1 MDMST
6 PTEGPKRS
14 HSRANHG
21 ILPGVNL
28 AGLSGRR
35 LKTRLIFWTAT
46 IVVLAVG
53 GSYEL
58 RTRFTAARLESDLQ
72 DRSLTLV
79 RAAVGTVRDLTAT
92 LEPAQLAA
100 RLQDF
105 VDADPAMSRMDLVRR
120 TPQGPVLVASTTGAS
135 EPLVTSLRPMSETRS
150 TSGGRSRELI
160 TVEAVGG
167 TDLWIVGSTSLEGLD
182 QYVAVSRVWA
192 AVFSVAVIV
201 LVVALMS
208 FLFDRLISRRF
219 DRLLAD
225 LGRAEEDGYTP
236 EAEPNDEISVLAG
249 MFGQLLAQVHT
260 LNRDLQAQVDAAT
273 ANLNRRNRRLEETT
287 QQLLGMQKKLLQ
299 SERLATVGQMAAT
312 FAHEIGSPLSSLS
325 AHLQLL
331 LEEPDLPAEHR
342 ETLVVIRGEVQAL
355 VQIVSELLRSA
366 RHGPEDFVAV
376 DISEIATSLLRL
388 VDPKLRSQS
397 IRVSSR
403 LDPVPPVRGYPLYL
417 QEVLLNLLNNAAE
430 AMPDG
435 GRLDLR
441 VWQDGTSGPVK
452 VRIADTGP
460 GIDPEVVERV
470 FESFVTTRDLGSGTG
485 LGLAIVR
492 DIMRSHSG
500 TVELTSNN
508 GHGTAAVLSFPPLAG
523 DRSHG
528 VATHTDR
535 R

>member
-1 MDMST
+1 MST
-6 PTEGPKRS
+6 PNQDPKRS
-14 HSRANHG
+14 RSDPNHG
-21 ILPGVNL
+21 IVPVVNL
-28 AGLSGRR
+28 TLSGRR

-58 RTRFTAARLESDLQ
+58 RTRFIAARLESDLQ

-79 RAAVGTVRDLTAT
+79 RAAIGTVRDLTAT

-135 EPLVTSLRPMSETRS
+135 VPLVTNLRPLSETRS
-150 TSGGRSRELI
+150 TSEGRGRELI
-160 TVEAVGG
+160 TVEPVGG
-167 TDLWIVGSTSLEGLD
+167 TDLWIIGSTSLEGLD

-192 AVFSVAVIV
+192 AVFSVVVIV

-219 DRLLAD
+219 DRLLSD

-236 EAEPNDEISVLAG
+236 EAEPNDEIGILAG
-249 MFGQLLAQVHT
+249 MFGQLLARVHT

-273 ANLNRRNRRLEETT
+273 ASLNRRNRRLEETT
-287 QQLLGMQKKLLQ
+287 QELLGMQKKLLQ

-342 ETLVVIRGEVQAL
+342 ETLEVIRGEVHSL
-355 VQIVSELLRSA
+355 VQIVNELLRSA

-376 DISEIATSLLRL
+376 DISEVATSLLRL

-417 QEVLLNLLNNAAE
+417 QEVLLNLINNAAE
-430 AMPDG
+430 AMPAG

-492 DIMRSHSG
+492 DIMRSHNG
-500 TVELTSNN
+500 TVELASNN
-508 GHGTAAVLSFPPLAG
+508 GRGTAAVLSFPPLAG
-523 DRSHG
+523 DRNHG

-535 R
+535 